1 MCTSWARPGS
11 RHQKARKS
19 PRAGNL
25 IDGLPRNHF
34 RLGFS
39 SIPVDRIEPGLKLLG
54 EIIRRQLKR

>member
-1 MCTSWARPGS
+1 MGTTWQPVAKGT
-11 RHQKARKS
+11 KA
-19 PRAGNL
+19 PRAGHL

-54 EIIRRQLKR
+54 EIIRRQIKR